1 MSTLGELLAEHTVLP
16 GSAVDHLHAVVGE
29 WQLLAD
35 LSFADYLMWVR
46 RDDGSLVC
54 VAQCRP
60 NTAPTVLL
68 RDAVG
73 TVVDADR
80 MPLIAAAFESGAIR
94 WERDAGQQYSWQQTG
109 VNIEAV
115 PVRYADS
122 VVAVLTHQT
131 AVADTPKSSPLET
144 AYLDCA
150 GDLVHMLSEGTF
162 PNVGDVAMSRSS
174 PRVGD
179 GFIRLD
185 VDGVVSYAS
194 PNALSAY
201 HRMGLTC
208 GAGGPQPDRGH
219 PSADLRLRS
228 RPKNSPSMCATP
240 WPAGPA
246 CASRSTPAVPRC
258 CCGRC
263 RWWCD
268 GSAAGAAVL
277 VRDVTEVK
285 RRDRALMSKDATI
298 REIHHRVKNNLQTVA
313 ALLRLQARRTT
324 NAEGREALIESVRRV
339 SSIALVHDAL
349 SMSVDEEVNL
359 DEVIDRILPI
369 MNDVATVDTPI
380 RINRAG
386 MLGVLDSDR
395 ATALI
400 MVITELVQN
409 AIEHA
414 FDPATCE
421 AAAAGGSVTIR
432 AERSARWLDVVVH
445 DNGRGLPEG
454 FSVEKSDRL
463 GLQIVRTLVS
473 AELDG
478 SLEMQD
484 APEGGTDVVL
494 RVPIG
499 RRARAAAVR
508 PTHNGAAPTIRRGR
522 TVEKAGSDSGTGL
535 RPSVTTLECTS
546 LVFAHSAPHA
556 RVLPGVERPGQ
567 ALGGHRTA
575 VTDQFRV
582 GDLCESRSAVPDREE
597 QLRVL
602 VATDRGVA
610 PIHKSLLLTVCA
622 AMCARMIFFGC

>member
-1 MSTLGELLAEHTVLP
+1 MSTLGDLLAEHTVLP
-16 GSAVDHLHAVVGE
+16 GNAVDHLHAVVGE

-46 RDDGSLVC
+46 RDDGALVC

-68 RDAVG
+68 RDAVD
-73 TVVDADR
+73 TVLAADKV
-80 MPLIAAAFESGAIR
+80 PLIAAPFESGAIGR
-94 WERDAGQQYSWQQTG
+94 ESIAGQQYSWQQTG
-109 VNIEAV
+109 LNVEAV
-115 PVRYADS
+115 PVRYGER

-131 AVADTPKSSPLET
+131 AVAATRKSSPLET

-150 GDLVHMLSEGTF
+150 ANLVHMLSEGTF

-174 PRVGD
+174 PRAGD

-185 VDGVVSYAS
+185 VNGVVSYAS

-201 HRMGLTC
+201 HRMGLTSELA
-208 GAGGPQPDRGH
+208 GRNLVEVTRPLISDPFEAQELAAHVGDSLAGGASMRMEVD
-219 PSADLRLRS
+219 ADGAAVLLRTL
-228 RPKNSPSMCATP
+228 PLVVHA
-240 WPAGPA
+240 
-246 CASRSTPAVPRC
+246 
-258 CCGRC
+258 
-263 RWWCD
+263 
-268 GSAAGAAVL
+268 SAAGAAVL
-277 VRDVTEVK
+277 IRDVTEVK

-324 NAEGREALIESVRRV
+324 NPEGREALLESVRRV

-349 SMSVDEEVNL
+349 SMSVDEQVNL

-369 MNDVATVDTPI
+369 MNDVASVETPI
-380 RINRAG
+380 RINRVG

-414 FDPATCE
+414 FEPA
-421 AAAAGGSVTIR
+421 ADGLPAHRGGSVTIR
-432 AERSARWLDVVVH
+432 AERSARWLDVLVH

-463 GLQIVRTLVS
+463 GLQIVRTLVT

-478 SLEMQD
+478 SLHMHD
-484 APEGGTDVVL
+484 AVTGGTDVVL

-499 RRARAAAVR
+499 RRTRAA
-508 PTHNGAAPTIRRGR
+508 
-522 TVEKAGSDSGTGL
+522 
-535 RPSVTTLECTS
+535 
-546 LVFAHSAPHA
+546 
-556 RVLPGVERPGQ
+556 Q
-567 ALGGHRTA
+567 
-575 VTDQFRV
+575 
-582 GDLCESRSAVPDREE
+582 
-597 QLRVL
+597 
-602 VATDRGVA
+602 
-610 PIHKSLLLTVCA
+610 
-622 AMCARMIFFGC
+622 

>member
-1 MSTLGELLAEHTVLP
+1 M
-16 GSAVDHLHAVVGE
+16 
-29 WQLLAD
+29 
-35 LSFADYLMWVR
+35 
-46 RDDGSLVC
+46 
-54 VAQCRP
+54 
-60 NTAPTVLL
+60 
-68 RDAVG
+68 
-73 TVVDADR
+73 
-80 MPLIAAAFESGAIR
+80 
-94 WERDAGQQYSWQQTG
+94 
-109 VNIEAV
+109 
-115 PVRYADS
+115 
-122 VVAVLTHQT
+122 LTHQT

-150 GDLVHMLSEGTF
+150 ADLVHMLSEGTF
-162 PNVGDVAMSRSS
+162 PNVGDLAMSRSS
-174 PRVGD
+174 PRAGD
-179 GFIRLD
+179 EFIRLD

-201 HRMGLTC
+201 HRMGLTLELE
-208 GAGGPQPDRGH
+208 GHNLTEVTRPLISDPFEARELAAHVRDSLAGGASMRIEVDAGG
-219 PSADLRLRS
+219 ATVLLRTL
-228 RPKNSPSMCATP
+228 PM
-240 WPAGPA
+240 
-246 CASRSTPAVPRC
+246 VVH
-258 CCGRC
+258 
-263 RWWCD
+263 

-277 VRDVTEVK
+277 VRDVTEIK

-324 NAEGREALIESVRRV
+324 NVEGREALIESVRRV

-380 RINRAG
+380 RINRTG

-400 MVITELVQN
+400 MVITELAQN

-414 FDPATCE
+414 FDTAAGEPA
-421 AAAAGGSVTIR
+421 AGGGGSVTIR

-478 SLEMQD
+478 SLEMKD

-499 RRARAAAVR
+499 RRVR
-508 PTHNGAAPTIRRGR
+508 P
-522 TVEKAGSDSGTGL
+522 
-535 RPSVTTLECTS
+535 
-546 LVFAHSAPHA
+546 AH
-556 RVLPGVERPGQ
+556 
-567 ALGGHRTA
+567 
-575 VTDQFRV
+575 
-582 GDLCESRSAVPDREE
+582 
-597 QLRVL
+597 
-602 VATDRGVA
+602 
-610 PIHKSLLLTVCA
+610 
-622 AMCARMIFFGC
+622 